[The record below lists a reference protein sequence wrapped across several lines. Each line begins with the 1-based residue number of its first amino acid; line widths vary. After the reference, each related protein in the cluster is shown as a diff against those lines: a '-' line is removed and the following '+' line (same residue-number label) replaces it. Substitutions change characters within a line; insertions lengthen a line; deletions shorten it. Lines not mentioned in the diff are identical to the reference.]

1 MLRSV
6 HAVTTLTYGKITREV
21 QLDEKGEE
29 IFTEALEE
37 LITEMRKDFKW
48 RSLHPQTPSNL
59 NETPDQGKIIP
70 KGKKKSNNGKVKK

>member
-1 MLRSV
+1 MKN
-6 HAVTTLTYGKITREV
+6 LTFGDLKISID
-21 QLDEKGEE
+21 LDEKGEE

-70 KGKKKSNNGKVKK
+70 KGKKKSNNGKVNH